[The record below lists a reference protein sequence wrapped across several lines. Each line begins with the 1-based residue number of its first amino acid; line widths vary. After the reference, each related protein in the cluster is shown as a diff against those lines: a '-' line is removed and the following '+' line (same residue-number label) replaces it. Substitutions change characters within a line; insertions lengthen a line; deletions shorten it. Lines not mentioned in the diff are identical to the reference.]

1 MLACLQRPLLFGL
14 SCSNLRDYRVGMCV
28 DVLLVQTCHVEQY
41 NDGQT
46 PSSSFV
52 LLAQLYLIESAC
64 YLTHPA
70 ASPYASMNTG
80 AHGICDLIACNRYV
94 VYLLS

>member
-1 MLACLQRPLLFGL
+1 M
-14 SCSNLRDYRVGMCV
+14 SCRAMCSK
-28 DVLLVQTCHVEQY
+28 Y

-46 PSSSFV
+46 PGSSFV
-52 LLAQLYLIESAC
+52 LLAQLYLIKSGC
-64 YLTHPA
+64 CLTHPA

-80 AHGICDLIACNRYV
+80 THGIYDLIACNRYV